1 MTVDRNGRSHKGR
14 GAAGAGRFDTMAGR
28 RAPDLD
34 WDDDALMIDE
44 MEDAAHAYT
53 ERVGRLG
60 DDGLRI
66 IIRDGLEVELHLDD
80 GTHVSGY
87 IFTDRTED
95 EDDLYRE
102 APPRI
107 EYYDDDEYYDDYGR
121 DDDGIIH
128 EWDLTDYPDMDD
140 FYRDVFGE
148 AGEWPEDGRVTSWE
162 RERVKDQRHDDRQ
175 EDQTDGPR
183 YTKPWEPPA
192 PLIDRLRAAD
202 ARDPGFRRIPTD
214 AS

>member
-1 MTVDRNGRSHKGR
+1 MTMDRNGRSHKGR
-14 GAAGAGRFDTMAGR
+14 GAAGAGQFDTMGGR

-34 WDDDALMIDE
+34 WDAGGLMLDE

-121 DDDGIIH
+121 DDGIIH

-140 FYRDVFGE
+140 FYRDVFDE

-162 RERVKDQRHDDRQ
+162 RERVTDQRRDDRQ
-175 EDQTDGPR
+175 GGQEEGPQ
-183 YTKPWEPPA
+183 YGV
-192 PLIDRLRAAD
+192 D
-202 ARDPGFRRIPTD
+202 ARDPGFRRIPKD